1 MYSRDLTIFQS
12 TGKRRYGHPALT
24 GVLPQPWLPLK
35 KGQTLVNREQ
45 GVSNGKS
52 SEAVVLT
59 LRKRYSSLRKAS
71 RPAVEG
77 VEAIGLRLNESRS
90 EENGGYSDRDSTLI
104 NPWSEGHIETPSASV
119 TPGAKILQ
127 HRLSFDDASGVIALP
142 DHANWLMEE
151 ADSDSEEDVGSAASA
166 STPTPHPHV
175 RHDAD
180 PTNSNDSGPSH
191 IATHMSPTS
200 PSKQRHGTYFHH
212 PERRRQ
218 QIPGAFPKI

>member
-1 MYSRDLTIFQS
+1 M
-12 TGKRRYGHPALT
+12 
-24 GVLPQPWLPLK
+24 
-35 KGQTLVNREQ
+35 NREQ

-71 RPAVEG
+71 RPVEG

-104 NPWSEGHIETPSASV
+104 NPWSEGHNETPSASV

-180 PTNSNDSGPSH
+180 PTNSNESGPSH